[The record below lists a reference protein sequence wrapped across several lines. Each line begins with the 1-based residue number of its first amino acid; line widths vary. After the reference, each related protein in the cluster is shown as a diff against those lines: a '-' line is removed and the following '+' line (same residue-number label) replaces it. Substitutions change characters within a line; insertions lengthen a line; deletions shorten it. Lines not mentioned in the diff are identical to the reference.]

1 MNEKI
6 RILIV
11 DDEANMRKILSLA
24 LKKHGYE
31 VQTAESGSRALEQ
44 MKGFVPQMIISDIKM
59 DNMTGIEFIRKLRT
73 NFSSV
78 PVCFMTA
85 YGSIANAVEAM
96 KLGAVDYIGKP
107 FEIATLIEIVEAS
120 IEPAATHDNKKIIGC
135 STHIKQVMKKAEK
148 IAKTDATVMI
158 KGETGVGKD
167 LFARYIHQSS
177 PRSKKPFIKVD
188 CTSIPSELFESE
200 LFGHKKGSFTGA
212 IEDRVGKF
220 ESAHQGTIFLDEIGT
235 LNLDMQKK
243 FLSIIQDRVLV
254 RIGETTERRVD
265 IRVITATNEDLE
277 KLVRDGKFRKDLYF
291 RLNNIALQVL
301 PLRSRP
307 EDIMELADQF
317 LLDLDRIY
325 GSKKQLSGP
334 AAVLLKDY
342 DYPGNIRELKNIIEQ
357 AYILS
362 DGTTINDKDLV
373 FSDLSADMSTEEGQM
388 NLKEVEI
395 QLMKKALKIAGNN
408 YSKAAKIL
416 GINRNQLIYKLEKY
430 GLK

>member
-85 YGSIANAVEAM
+85 YGSISNAVEAM

-107 FEIATLIEIVEAS
+107 FEIATLVEIIEAS
-120 IEPAATHDNKKIIGC
+120 IEPVATDDNKKIIGC

>member
-31 VQTAESGSRALEQ
+31 VQTAESGSRALEL

-85 YGSIANAVEAM
+85 YGSISNAVEAM

-107 FEIATLIEIVEAS
+107 FEIATLVEIIEAS
-120 IEPAATHDNKKIIGC
+120 IEPAVTHDNKKIIGC
-135 STHIKQVMKKAEK
+135 SKHIKQAMKKAEK

-212 IEDRVGKF
+212 IEDRIGKF

-235 LNLDMQKK
+235 LNFNMQKK

-277 KLVRDGKFRKDLYF
+277 KLVREGKFRKDLYF
-291 RLNNIALQVL
+291 RLNNIVLQVL
-301 PLRSRP
+301 PLRTRP

-334 AAVLLKDY
+334 AAALLKDY

>member
-1 MNEKI
+1 
-6 RILIV
+6 
-11 DDEANMRKILSLA
+11 
-24 LKKHGYE
+24 
-31 VQTAESGSRALEQ
+31 
-44 MKGFVPQMIISDIKM
+44 
-59 DNMTGIEFIRKLRT
+59 
-73 NFSSV
+73 
-78 PVCFMTA
+78 TA
-85 YGSIANAVEAM
+85 YGSISNAVEAM

-107 FEIATLIEIVEAS
+107 FEIATLVEIIEAS
-120 IEPAATHDNKKIIGC
+120 IEPVATDDNKKIIGC

-235 LNLDMQKK
+235 LNFDMQKK

-277 KLVRDGKFRKDLYF
+277 KLVREGKFRKDLYF

-317 LLDLDRIY
+317 LLDLARTY
-325 GSKKQLSGP
+325 GSKKKLSDT
-334 AAVLLKDY
+334 AAALLKDY

>member
-31 VQTAESGSRALEQ
+31 VQTAESGGRALEL
-44 MKGFVPQMIISDIKM
+44 MKGFDPQMIISDIKM

-107 FEIATLIEIVEAS
+107 FEIATLIEIIEAS
-120 IEPAATHDNKKIIGC
+120 IEPAATDDNKKIIGC
-135 STHIKQVMKKAEK
+135 SKHIKQAMKKAEK

-212 IEDRVGKF
+212 IEDRIGKF

-235 LNLDMQKK
+235 LNFNMQKK

-277 KLVRDGKFRKDLYF
+277 KLVREGKFRKDLYF
-291 RLNNIALQVL
+291 RLNNIVLQVL
-301 PLRSRP
+301 PLRTRP

-334 AAVLLKDY
+334 AAALLKDY

>member
-85 YGSIANAVEAM
+85 YGSISNAVEAM

-107 FEIATLIEIVEAS
+107 FEIATLVEIIEAS
-120 IEPAATHDNKKIIGC
+120 IEPVATDDNKKIIGC

-317 LLDLDRIY
+317 LLDLARTY
-325 GSKKQLSGP
+325 GSKKKLSDT
-334 AAVLLKDY
+334 AAALLKDY